1 MPDGMNPERAQREV
15 RGYSGDMGWVASS
28 IENEWR
34 CEMKYSAL
42 WASTAVAA
50 WGLLA
55 SSGAS
60 AADWWP
66 AKVYNFDSGSQQI
79 VEYTP
84 LPKASKPWNICVLF
98 PHMKDTF
105 WVAADYGVVE
115 EAKRMGV
122 NMTMYQAGGYENLP
136 KQLSQFDDCLAG
148 NFDAI
153 IVGPISE
160 AGLDKKFAEG
170 VKAGKP
176 IISTVNPVSKST
188 VTSKMTVDF
197 DTMGEQTGTYLLDF
211 LKDKSAKVGTFPG
224 PSGSGWAEAFLDGF
238 KKAVK
243 GKSNV
248 TMLDDKFGDSGVAVQ
263 LGLIQNALQA
273 YPDMNVIWGCAP
285 AAEAAVGAVA
295 QAGKK
300 DVLIMSSYENQA
312 MLEALQKGEIL
323 GFATQYPVLQGR
335 IAIDTAVR
343 VLEKKDYVKSAKA
356 IPEMIAKSNLD
367 KINIS
372 LVLAPADFKAVYSVK
387 AP

>member
-1 MPDGMNPERAQREV
+1 
-15 RGYSGDMGWVASS
+15 
-28 IENEWR
+28 
-34 CEMKYSAL
+34 MKYATLMMAAAATAL
-42 WASTAVAA
+42 LTA
-50 WGLLA
+50 G
-55 SSGAS
+55 GAR
-60 AADWWP
+60 ADGNWWP
-66 AKVYNFDSGSQQI
+66 AKVYDLDSGSPK
-79 VEYTP
+79 VTEYSP
-84 LPKASKPWNICVLF
+84 LAKASKPWNICVLF

-136 KQLSQFDDCLAG
+136 KQLSQFDDCMAG

-170 VKAGKP
+170 VAAGKV

-197 DTMGEQTGTYLLDF
+197 TTMGVQTGTYLVDF
-211 LKDKSAKVGTFPG
+211 LKDKTANVVTFPG

-243 GKSNV
+243 DKSNV
-248 TMLDDKFGDSGVAVQ
+248 KVLDDKFGDSGVAVQ
-263 LGLIQNALQA
+263 FGLIQNALQA
-273 YPDMNVIWGCAP
+273 YPEMNVIWGCAP

-295 QAGKK
+295 QAGRKGIQ
-300 DVLIMSSYENQA
+300 IMSSYENQA
-312 MLEALQKGEIL
+312 MLDSLNKGEIL

-343 VLEKKDYVKSAKA
+343 ALEHQPYAKSLMA
-356 IPEMIAKSNLD
+356 IPDMVAQDNIKT
-367 KINIS
+367 INMS

>member
-1 MPDGMNPERAQREV
+1 
-15 RGYSGDMGWVASS
+15 
-28 IENEWR
+28 
-34 CEMKYSAL
+34 MKYGALLAAAVAVSAL
-42 WASTAVAA
+42 I
-50 WGLLA
+50 
-55 SSGAS
+55 SGGQAK
-60 AADWWP
+60 ADANWWP
-66 AKVYNFDSGSQQI
+66 AKYYNLDSGSAK
-79 VEYTP
+79 VEEYTP
-84 LPKASKPWNICVLF
+84 LAKASKPWNICVLF

-105 WVAADYGVVE
+105 WVAVDYGVVE

-122 NMTMYQAGGYENLP
+122 NMTLYQAGGYENLP
-136 KQLSQFDDCLAG
+136 KQLSQFDDCLSG

-153 IVGPISE
+153 VIGPISE
-160 AGLDKKFAEG
+160 AGLDKEFAKG
-170 VKAGKP
+170 VASGKP

-197 DTMGEQTGTYLLDF
+197 VTMGEQTGTYLSDF
-211 LKDKSAKVGTFPG
+211 LKGKPVKVGTFPG
-224 PSGSGWAEAFLDGF
+224 PSGSGWAESFLEGF
-238 KKAVK
+238 KNSVK
-243 GKSNV
+243 GKSNI

-273 YPDMNVIWGCAP
+273 YSDMNVIWGCAP
-285 AAEAAVGAVA
+285 AAEAAIGAVA

-312 MLEALQKGEIL
+312 MLDALQKGEIL

-343 VLEKKDYVKSAKA
+343 ILEKKEYIKSAKA
-356 IPEMIAKSNLD
+356 IPDMIAKSNLD
-367 KINIS
+367 KINMG